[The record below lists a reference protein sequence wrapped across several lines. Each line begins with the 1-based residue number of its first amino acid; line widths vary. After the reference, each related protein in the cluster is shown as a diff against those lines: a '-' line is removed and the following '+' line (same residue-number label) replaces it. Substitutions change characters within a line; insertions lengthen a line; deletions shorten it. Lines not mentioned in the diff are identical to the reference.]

1 MRQETQVP
9 LLGPEDPLEKELVT
23 QYSHLKSSLDRGSWR
38 AYTPWGHRELDTT
51 ELLNSNKNPHN
62 DFSEW

>member
-23 QYSHLKSSLDRGSWR
+23 QYSHLKNPLDKGSWQ

-51 ELLNSNKNPHN
+51 ERLN
-62 DFSEW
+62 

>member
-23 QYSHLKSSLDRGSWR
+23 QYSHLKNPLDKGSWQ

-51 ELLNSNKNPHN
+51 ERLNSNKNTHN